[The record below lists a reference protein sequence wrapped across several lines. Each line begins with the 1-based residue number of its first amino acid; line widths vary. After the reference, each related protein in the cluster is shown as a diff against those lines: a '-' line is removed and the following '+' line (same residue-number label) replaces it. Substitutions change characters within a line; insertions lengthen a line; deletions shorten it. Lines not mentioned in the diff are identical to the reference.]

1 MRHVDIH
8 NRTGTVHLPETADVI
23 YFFSKG
29 TDYMQ
34 CELHPGQPHLLTL
47 IAPDGAAQSERYS
60 TSADLTERWQEL
72 TNGMAEDGWA
82 GPFGRD
88 PRS

>member
-1 MRHVDIH
+1 M
-8 NRTGTVHLPETADVI
+8 I

-34 CELHPGQPHLLTL
+34 CEIHAGRPHLLTL
-47 IAPDGAAQSERYS
+47 IAPDGASQSERYS
-60 TSADLTERWQEL
+60 SSADLAERWQQL
-72 TNGMAEDGWA
+72 TVDLEDGGWA